1 MPTHRSPLRLLPL
14 LVLLALGAGAAG
26 PVAVRAA
33 DAAFTAPDVRAVAEV
48 LATPITL
55 EADPS
60 GTALRVRAVTSIPLI
75 CSAVYGPDTGYGQ
88 VTTGMG
94 MGGPGGMTDHDLLI
108 GGLTPGSTLVVRVQ
122 GVGPDGTLY
131 VGEPMTTTLPDP
143 GPDATA
149 GADLAAGATIRA
161 ASSAYSDA
169 YGPERAIDGDL
180 ATEWSSRGD
189 GDDAWI
195 EIDLGAPQE
204 VASVTWVTRSMTDGT
219 ATTTLVAIAADGVDL
234 GIFPVDAP
242 AQLEILARV
251 LRLSVAS
258 STGGNTGARE
268 ILIRGPAAPAPS
280 PAADEET
287 NG

>member
-1 MPTHRSPLRLLPL
+1 MTKRRPPIRLLPL
-14 LVLLALGAGAAG
+14 LVILALGAGATG
-26 PVAVRAA
+26 PVMVRAA
-33 DAAFTAPDVRAVAEV
+33 DPAPVAPVVRPVEEV
-48 LATPITL
+48 LTTPITL
-55 EADPS
+55 EPDPS
-60 GTALRVRAVTSIPLI
+60 GTALHVRAVTSIALV
-75 CSAVYGPDTGYGQ
+75 CSAVYGPDTGYGGIA
-88 VTTGMG
+88 TGTGMDG
-94 MGGPGGMTDHDLLI
+94 MGGMTDHDLLI

-131 VGEPMTTTLPDP
+131 VGDPMTVTLPDP
-143 GPDATA
+143 GPGA
-149 GADLAAGATIRA
+149 GADLAAGATVRA
-161 ASSAYSDA
+161 ASSAFSDA

-204 VASVTWVTRSMTDGT
+204 VASITWVTRSMTDGT

-242 AQLEILARV
+242 AQVEVLARV

-268 ILIRGPAAPAPS
+268 ILIQGPAAPAPS
-280 PAADEET
+280 PAADEEM